1 MAFEPGR
8 IPEGAKPFKDGQ
20 SGNPAGRPPK
30 TVKSVISELLA
41 NGHEPVKAPDVRA
54 IIEAMLAL
62 PIEEVSRL
70 VTDDKQPAIIRIT
83 GRRLLD
89 KSKGFEGLQTL
100 LDRAHGKATQ
110 PTDLQ
115 SGGQP
120 IMFETKV
127 VKNRPLP
134 TDD

>member
-1 MAFEPGR
+1 MSFPHDGKKFE
-8 IPEGAKPFKDGQ
+8 DGQ

-30 TVKSVISELLA
+30 TVKSVIAELLA
-41 NGHEPVKAPDVRA
+41 NGHEPVRAPDVRN

-62 PIEEVSRL
+62 SIEDVQRL
-70 VTDDKQPAIIRIT
+70 VADDKQPAIVRIT

-89 KSKGFEGLQTL
+89 KNKGFEGLQTL

-115 SGGQP
+115 SGGEP
-120 IMFETKV
+120 IIFETRIIKT
-127 VKNRPLP
+127 RELP

>member
-1 MAFEPGR
+1 MS
-8 IPEGAKPFKDGQ
+8 IPNEHLNQCSPGQ

-62 PIEEVSRL
+62 PIEEVTRL
-70 VTDDKQPAIIRIT
+70 VQDDKQPAIIRIT

-115 SGGQP
+115 SGGEAIKIVFTQLGDR
-120 IMFETKV
+120 E
-127 VKNRPLP
+127 LA

>member
-1 MAFEPGR
+1 MS
-8 IPEGAKPFKDGQ
+8 IPNEHLNQFSPGQ

-62 PIEEVSRL
+62 PIEEVTRL
-70 VTDDKQPAIIRIT
+70 VQDDKQPAIIRIT

-115 SGGQP
+115 SGGEAIKIVFTQLGDR
-120 IMFETKV
+120 E
-127 VKNRPLP
+127 LA

>member
-1 MAFEPGR
+1 MPNNENL
-8 IPEGAKPFKDGQ
+8 IPFVPGQ

-62 PIEEVSRL
+62 PIEEVTRL
-70 VTDDKQPAIIRIT
+70 VQDDKQPAIIRIT

-115 SGGQP
+115 TGGQP
-120 IMFETKV
+120 VQIIFTQHG
-127 VKNRPLP
+127 NNPLA

>member
-1 MAFEPGR
+1 MS
-8 IPEGAKPFKDGQ
+8 IPNEHLNQFPPGQ

-62 PIEEVSRL
+62 PIEEVTRL
-70 VTDDKQPAIIRIT
+70 VQDDKQPAIIRIT

-115 SGGQP
+115 SGGEAIKIVFTQLGDR
-120 IMFETKV
+120 E
-127 VKNRPLP
+127 LA

>member
-1 MAFEPGR
+1 MS
-8 IPEGAKPFKDGQ
+8 IPNEHLNQFPPGQ

-115 SGGQP
+115 SGGESIKIVFTQLGDR
-120 IMFETKV
+120 E
-127 VKNRPLP
+127 LA

>member
-1 MAFEPGR
+1 MS
-8 IPEGAKPFKDGQ
+8 IPNEHLNQFSPGQ

-62 PIEEVSRL
+62 PIEEVTRL
-70 VTDDKQPAIIRIT
+70 VQDDKKPAIIRIT

-115 SGGQP
+115 SGGEAIKIVFTQLGDR
-120 IMFETKV
+120 E
-127 VKNRPLP
+127 LA

>member
-1 MAFEPGR
+1 MPKENPVPGNV
-8 IPEGAKPFKDGQ
+8 PFPPGQ

-41 NGHEPVKAPDVRA
+41 NGHEPVKAHDVRA

-62 PIEEVSRL
+62 PIEEVTRL
-70 VTDDKQPAIIRIT
+70 VQDDKQPAIIRIT

-89 KSKGFEGLQTL
+89 KTKGFEGLQTL

-110 PTDLQ
+110 PSDVT
-115 SGGQP
+115 SGGEP
-120 IMFETKV
+120 IRIITEIIKTE
-127 VKNRPLP
+127 PLA
-134 TDD
+134 DDD

>member
-1 MAFEPGR
+1 MS
-8 IPEGAKPFKDGQ
+8 IPNEHLNQFPPGQ

-30 TVKSVISELLA
+30 TVKTVISELLA

-62 PIEEVSRL
+62 PIEEVTRL
-70 VTDDKQPAIIRIT
+70 VQDDKQPAIIRIT

-115 SGGQP
+115 SGGEAIKIVFTQLGDR
-120 IMFETKV
+120 ELV
-127 VKNRPLP
+127 

>member
-1 MAFEPGR
+1 MS
-8 IPEGAKPFKDGQ
+8 IPNEHLNQFPPGQ

-62 PIEEVSRL
+62 PIEEVTRL
-70 VTDDKQPAIIRIT
+70 VQDDKQPAIIRIT

-89 KSKGFEGLQTL
+89 KNKGFEGLQTL

-110 PTDLQ
+110 PSDVS
-115 SGGQP
+115 SGGEP
-120 IMFETKV
+120 IKIVFSQLGDRE
-127 VKNRPLP
+127 LA

>member
-1 MAFEPGR
+1 MAFPHDGR
-8 IPEGAKPFKDGQ
+8 KFEDGQ
-20 SGNPAGRPPK
+20 SGNPAGRPLK

-41 NGHEPVKAPDVRA
+41 NGHEPVKASDVRA

-110 PTDLQ
+110 LTDLQ

-120 IMFETKV
+120 IVFETRVIKQ
-127 VKNRPLP
+127 RDLA
-134 TDD
+134 DDD

>member
-115 SGGQP
+115 TGGQP
-120 IMFETKV
+120 IVFETRVIKQ
-127 VKNRPLP
+127 RDLA
-134 TDD
+134 DDD